1 MKKSACSTLGAALV
15 ALSVSG
21 AAQAAEGGMPQLNFH
36 DFAPQ
41 LVWLLIAFVVLYVI
55 MSKAAVPAIADTL
68 ERRQAKIQ
76 GDLDAAEK
84 ASEETRAAVT
94 AYQKRLA
101 DAREEARRLTR
112 ERGEADTS
120 AASAELTKLGEKLGT
135 QIDAAEKR
143 IADQRAKVLEGLED
157 MAHDVAADVYAKI
170 AGQPADR
177 GALGAKVAAVAVG
190 AKNGGA
196 A

>member
-1 MKKSACSTLGAALV
+1 MNRSAY
-15 ALSVSG
+15 SVLTAILAVSFGG

-41 LVWLLIAFVVLYVI
+41 LVWLLIAFVVLYLI

-101 DAREEARRLTR
+101 DARE
-112 ERGEADTS
+112 EADTS

-177 GALGAKVAAVAVG
+177 GALSTKVAAVA
-190 AKNGGA
+190 KGA